1 MDSEV
6 ISIKMEMLTLDNGKR
21 LNNFVSFR
29 DMGKRTI
36 LINHKIGSRED
47 EKEEDRLHIKKLM
60 KFMMESG

>member
-1 MDSEV
+1 
-6 ISIKMEMLTLDNGKR
+6 MLTLDNGKR